1 MKKSIGRKVITL
13 LTMLGV
19 FLILNCLLNLAA
31 LSNIA
36 KYNTQLQT
44 NFEKVN
50 QAIQSGDESEIA
62 AAKDDYAYI
71 VERSN
76 IRVSGTEVFDVV
88 LIIIILI
95 LMVITTITV
104 KKTIANPAKDASR
117 HLFEIVDKIENNR
130 GDLTE
135 RIQTKSTD
143 EIGQLVHGINGFMD
157 QLQSLM
163 KRVTDVSSKIMLS
176 VNEVTGQV
184 DESTQSAMNVSAVTE
199 ELAAS
204 MEEIAATVEQIA
216 KASDDVLL
224 QIQSMNENAKHG
236 SESVSEIKNH
246 AVTMKTE
253 TEQNKKAAS
262 EMFSDVGTTLE
273 QAVDESRSVEQINSL
288 TENIL
293 DIASQTN
300 LLALNASIEA
310 ARAGEAGRG
319 FAVVADEIRVL
330 ADNSRQTA
338 SDIQVISDQVT
349 SAVNKL
355 ADASSKL
362 LAFVSSDVVRD
373 YDNFVK
379 IVGQYEA
386 DANQMDSIFTDFAER
401 ASEIA
406 TTITSMNQGINN
418 ISVTV
423 DESAAGVSGVA
434 EDATQLV
441 NAISRIQEQT
451 EENQTISKEL
461 SEEVKRFEKV

>member
-163 KRVTDVSSKIMLS
+163 KSNVIYTLSK
-176 VNEVTGQV
+176 
-184 DESTQSAMNVSAVTE
+184 
-199 ELAAS
+199 
-204 MEEIAATVEQIA
+204 
-216 KASDDVLL
+216 
-224 QIQSMNENAKHG
+224 
-236 SESVSEIKNH
+236 
-246 AVTMKTE
+246 
-253 TEQNKKAAS
+253 
-262 EMFSDVGTTLE
+262 
-273 QAVDESRSVEQINSL
+273 
-288 TENIL
+288 
-293 DIASQTN
+293 
-300 LLALNASIEA
+300 
-310 ARAGEAGRG
+310 
-319 FAVVADEIRVL
+319 
-330 ADNSRQTA
+330 
-338 SDIQVISDQVT
+338 
-349 SAVNKL
+349 
-355 ADASSKL
+355 
-362 LAFVSSDVVRD
+362 
-373 YDNFVK
+373 
-379 IVGQYEA
+379 
-386 DANQMDSIFTDFAER
+386 
-401 ASEIA
+401 
-406 TTITSMNQGINN
+406 
-418 ISVTV
+418 
-423 DESAAGVSGVA
+423 
-434 EDATQLV
+434 
-441 NAISRIQEQT
+441 
-451 EENQTISKEL
+451 
-461 SEEVKRFEKV
+461 